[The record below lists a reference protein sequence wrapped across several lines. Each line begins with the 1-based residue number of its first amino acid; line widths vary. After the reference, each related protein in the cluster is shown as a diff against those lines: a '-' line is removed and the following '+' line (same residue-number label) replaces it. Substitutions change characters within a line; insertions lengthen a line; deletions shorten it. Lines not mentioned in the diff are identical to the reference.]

1 MDNDDDGGGGVDNP
15 QRRLQTMG
23 RGSDGGGWWRRLSA
37 TCGCG
42 GGRLRLGEAG
52 EAALVFVF
60 FVQLASRTL
69 EYEYKV
75 SPETG
80 TFLHFFLLFT
90 CDVV

>member
-42 GGRLRLGEAG
+42 DGRLRLGEAAG
-52 EAALVFVF
+52 QGRQRGQVYLGLCVFCPIRAL
-60 FVQLASRTL
+60 
-69 EYEYKV
+69 E
-75 SPETG
+75 
-80 TFLHFFLLFT
+80 
-90 CDVV
+90 